1 MIKMKNLFAVLEYV
15 CKFCLIFALLLR
27 YFVVFF
33 FFLVYLFIIYLFVPV
48 FFSYLKK
55 EIKLQMKL

>member
-1 MIKMKNLFAVLEYV
+1 MIKMRIFFAVLEYV

-33 FFLVYLFIIYLFVPV
+33 FFVLLFVMVYLFIIYLFVPV
-48 FFSYLKK
+48 FFFLFK
-55 EIKLQMKL
+55 ERN